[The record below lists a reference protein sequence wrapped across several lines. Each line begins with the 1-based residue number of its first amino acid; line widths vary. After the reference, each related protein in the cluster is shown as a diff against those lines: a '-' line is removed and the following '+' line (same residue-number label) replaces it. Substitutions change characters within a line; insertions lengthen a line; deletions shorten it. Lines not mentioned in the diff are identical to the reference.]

1 MFSANNFERICRRI
15 DAYREDM
22 IKLQSD
28 LTAIPAISPA
38 SGGEGEIDKAL
49 FLEQAIRAMGFM
61 DIARI
66 DAPDTAAKSAIRP
79 NIIAL
84 LKGKKQTPAT
94 WVLTHLDIVPPGEA
108 SLWEGDPYK
117 TYVRDGRIY
126 GRGVVDNQ
134 QDLVASLFAAR
145 AFLDEGIRPERTIG
159 LAFVADEEMGSK
171 NGLAYLL
178 DNPPHPFGKE
188 DLIIV
193 PDAGNEDGT
202 MIEISEKS
210 SLWLRFKTIGKQCH
224 ASRPAQ
230 GNNAFLAASHLV
242 VRLNDLHKIYG
253 AHDELFDP
261 PTSTFQ
267 PTKKEANVPNI
278 NTIPGEDIFY
288 IDCRILPEY
297 PLPQIRAT
305 IKSMADEIESAFGV
319 VVELEAVTEAQAAP
333 PTSFDAPVVAAL
345 QEAIRAIYGR
355 EAAPL
360 GIGGGT
366 VAAFFRRKGYPAAV
380 WSRNTC
386 TAHQPNENCLIEDMV
401 GNAKVFAHV
410 FLQG

>member
-1 MFSANNFERICRRI
+1 MLRAHDFERICRRI
-15 DAYREDM
+15 DSYRDDM
-22 IKLQSD
+22 IKMQTD

-49 FLEQAIRAMGFM
+49 FLEQSIRALGFV
-61 DIARI
+61 DISRI
-66 DAPDTAAKSAIRP
+66 DAPDPAAKSGIRP
-79 NIIAL
+79 NLIAL
-84 LKGKKQTPAT
+84 VPGEKAQPAT

-108 SLWEGDPYK
+108 SLWEGDPYQ
-117 TYVRDGRIY
+117 TYIRDGRIY

-134 QDLVASLFAAR
+134 QDMVASIFAAR
-145 AFLDEGIRPERTIG
+145 AFLEEGIRPERTIG

-171 NGLAYLL
+171 KGLAYLL

-202 MIEISEKS
+202 MIEIAEKS

-224 ASRPAQ
+224 AARPDQ
-230 GNNAFLAASHLV
+230 GNNAFFAASHLV
-242 VRLNDLHKIYG
+242 VKLNDLHKIYG
-253 AHDELFDP
+253 VQDELFDP
-261 PTSTFQ
+261 PVSTFQ

-278 NTIPGEDIFY
+278 NTIPGEDVFY
-288 IDCRILPEY
+288 IDCRVLPLY
-297 PLPQIRAT
+297 ALPQIRET
-305 IKSMADEIESAFGV
+305 IRAMANGVENAFGV
-319 VVELEAVTEAQAAP
+319 TVEIEAVTEAQAAP

-345 QEAIRAIYGR
+345 QEAIRTIYGR

-386 TAHQPNENCLIEDMV
+386 TAHQPNENCLIADMA